1 MYITYFFYTIIMYIV
16 IYDFFFRNVIYE
28 FLNLRVQFWI
38 KGIIDFGGKKHR
50 NIILIIYKK

>member
-1 MYITYFFYTIIMYIV
+1 MI
-16 IYDFFFRNVIYE
+16 FFFRNVIYE